1 MKAWKINLSAY
12 NFTARVREDETGT
25 INERTMPFNVK
36 DSLAS
41 ILFHPELR
49 LSVIDSFKAQDLA
62 NKIRKSGDDVLVD
75 SGEMDMIKRSYN
87 VIKAPQEYELE
98 FFRRIR
104 DAEEV
109 EVEEIKKEVINA

>member
-1 MKAWKINLSAY
+1 MKAWKIDLRSY
-12 NFTARVREDETGT
+12 DFTAKVRDEETGA
-25 INERTMPFNVK
+25 INEKTLPFNVK

-49 LSVIDSFKAQDLA
+49 LNVIDSFKAQDLA

-75 SGEMDMIKRSYN
+75 TAEMDMIKRSYN

-98 FFRRIR
+98 FFKRIR

-109 EVEEIKKEVINA
+109 EVEEIKKEVIDA